1 MKLNIVFTIAAILM
15 IILGLAQ
22 LLAPAAMITGAGMGE
37 SPSPAFI
44 MTVRFAG
51 VEFFGLGL
59 IAWLV
64 RNTEASK
71 ARDAVTLGF
80 TIYFALHALTS
91 LYGQLTDIS
100 TPVGWVAVILQGL
113 LTAGFFMAGRASMT
127 KSGS

>member
-1 MKLNIVFTIAAILM
+1 MKLNVVFTIAAVIM
-15 IILGLAQ
+15 IFLGLAQ
-22 LLAPAAMITGAGMGE
+22 LLAPVALITGNGMGE

-64 RNTEASK
+64 RNAEASK
-71 ARDAVTLGF
+71 TRDAVTLGF

-91 LYGQLTDIS
+91 LYGQLTSIS
-100 TPVGWVAVILQGL
+100 SSAGWVAVVIQGL
-113 LTAGFFMAGRASMT
+113 LAVGLFMAGKASMST
-127 KSGS
+127 TTN